1 MSNLAKNLYRQAP
14 YIKKRQTMKQLLIFT
29 LTIFTLTT
37 YGQDKYNYV
46 HFNKLTEVTGTEYVI
61 ASIENRAKTFDIKS
75 RYLLFINTKTGQS
88 KQVDFPNDGSIEKIE
103 QVKIDSLGINKII
116 VSAQTVDLDGKNG
129 IDWEDP
135 EQIII
140 LSTDGQEKVQLTD
153 NKFFVRTWVV
163 NEQTGTIVITGH
175 YDTNN
180 NNKYDKTDKNE
191 IRIYDLRTLNLISK
205 L

>member
-1 MSNLAKNLYRQAP
+1 
-14 YIKKRQTMKQLLIFT
+14 MKQLFFFT
-29 LTIFTLTT
+29 LTILTLTS

-46 HFNKLTEVTGTEYVI
+46 HFNKLTEVVGTEYVI
-61 ASIENRAKTFDIKS
+61 ASIENRGKMFDTKS

-88 KQVDFPNDGSIEKIE
+88 KQVDFPNDGYMEKVE

-135 EQIII
+135 KQIII
-140 LSTDGQEKVQLTD
+140 LSVDGQEKTQLTD
-153 NKFFVRTWVV
+153 NKFFSRTWTV
-163 NEQTGTIVITGH
+163 NKQTGTIVITGY

-191 IRIYDLRTLNLISK
+191 IHIYDLRTLKLISK
-205 L
+205 I